1 MLGRMRTWNGG
12 TILRDSLGAFAVAA
26 ARRGATRPGHAE
38 LDSWLSP
45 SEVAE
50 YVYCPEAHRLRAPPA
65 VETQRQAEGRAGHAA
80 VLGRYRRSRA
90 LAPVRAALWSLA
102 IAGACA
108 LAWTATGR
116 F

>member
-1 MLGRMRTWNGG
+1 MPTWNGG
-12 TILRDSLGAFAVAA
+12 SILRDSLGAFAVAA
-26 ARRGATRPGHAE
+26 ARRGATLPGHAE
-38 LDSWLSP
+38 LDTWLSP

-50 YVYCPEAHRLRAPPA
+50 YVYCPEAHRLRTPQPG
-65 VETQRQAEGRAGHAA
+65 ETPRQAEGRAGHAA

-90 LAPVRAALWSLA
+90 LAPVRTALWSLA

-108 LAWTATGR
+108 LAWAVAGR